1 MQMET
6 FATQIEMFP
15 NTNEKKNPENI
26 PCICYKIN
34 QYDLVGTH
42 FFAFYEMWNVC
53 GISYDTNAQ

>member
-1 MQMET
+1 M
-6 FATQIEMFP
+6 
-15 NTNEKKNPENI
+15 KKKTPENI

-34 QYDLVGTH
+34 QYDLGGTH